1 MTAEPRY
8 PIQNV
13 TNTFEKALQIK
24 YANIILQHRED
35 DPQQVAVLCVPSKQ
49 LENALRRLGN
59 DGYEAQVEPSQ
70 DIPMTEGQ
78 EITLR

>member
-8 PIQNV
+8 PLLNV
-13 TNTFEKALQIK
+13 AQTFEKGLQIK

-49 LENALRRLGN
+49 LEGAMKRLAN
-59 DGYEAQVEPSQ
+59 DGFEAQADPSS

-78 EITLR
+78 EITLK